1 MTFSNEQRVK
11 VIAALE
17 NPKYK
22 WRTVLGA
29 ARESGVPE
37 EQVQE
42 IIVHTQGLI
51 VQSSVPS
58 NEGEPL
64 FTTRRHLRKYG
75 TPFER
80 LMGAFKN
87 RAV

>member
-1 MTFSNEQRVK
+1 MFTNDQRVK
-11 VIAALE
+11 VIAAFE
-17 NPKYK
+17 NPKFK
-22 WRTVLGA
+22 WRTVHGV
-29 ARESGVPE
+29 ARDSGVPD
-37 EQVQE
+37 EQVRE
-42 IIVHTQGLI
+42 IIERTQGLI

-58 NEGEPL
+58 NDGLPL

-75 TPFER
+75 TTFER